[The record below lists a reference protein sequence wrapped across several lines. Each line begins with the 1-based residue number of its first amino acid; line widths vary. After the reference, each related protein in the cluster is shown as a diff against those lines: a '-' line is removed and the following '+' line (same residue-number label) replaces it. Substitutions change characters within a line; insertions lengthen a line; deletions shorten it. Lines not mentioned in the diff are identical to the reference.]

1 MYIYGHVCNMDN
13 TDRIKYL
20 LAKLKE
26 LKELLD
32 KDEEDGFILR
42 PNIRQRWVDHM
53 TQLNEEYEE
62 LIKNN

>member
-13 TDRIKYL
+13 IDRIKYL
-20 LAKLKE
+20 LTKIKE

-32 KDEEDGFILR
+32 KDELDGYILR